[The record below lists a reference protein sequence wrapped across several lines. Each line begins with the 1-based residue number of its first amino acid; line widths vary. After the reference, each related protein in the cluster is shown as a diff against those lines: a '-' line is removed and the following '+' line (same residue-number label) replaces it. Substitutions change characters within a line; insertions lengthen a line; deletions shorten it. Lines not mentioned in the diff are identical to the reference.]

1 MTHVSYLV
9 AGYGISL
16 AACAIYAISVMR
28 RAKRLAAKIPAE
40 RVRWMTGNDADVIG
54 ES

>member
-1 MTHVSYLV
+1 MTHVGFLIAGWGIVLV
-9 AGYGISL
+9 
-16 AACAIYAISVMR
+16 ACAIYAVTVMR
-28 RAKRLAAKIPAE
+28 RAKRLAALVPPE

>member
-1 MTHVSYLV
+1 MTHVGFLV

-16 AACAIYAISVMR
+16 IACAVYAVTVMR
-28 RAKRLAAKIPAE
+28 RSKRLAALVPPD
-40 RVRWMTGNDADVIG
+40 RVRWMTGDDADVIG